1 MNSWLAILKQQ
12 AEAKGRNTVAKELG
26 ISAATISLVMS
37 DKYPAST
44 ENIEKKVMNFYGTGG
59 LVVCPELGEIEP
71 GRCADNYERARKI
84 GVGCGNP
91 ATIRL
96 YKKCVDCEL
105 RNG

>member
-1 MNSWLAILKQQ
+1 MNSWLTILKQQ
-12 AEAKGRNTVAKELG
+12 AEAKGRATVAKELG
-26 ISAATISLVMS
+26 ISAATISLVLGG
-37 DKYPAST
+37 KYPAAT
-44 ENIEKKVMNFYGTGG
+44 DNIEKRVMNFYGSSG
-59 LVVCPELGEIEP
+59 LVACPELGEIEP

-96 YKKCVDCEL
+96 YKQCNNCSL